1 MAVNRRRPV
10 ANIEGIIKTHPGPYV
25 AYVKSSTDVNR
36 MGRLA
41 VHIPELM
48 GEYDEVSKTLSQA
61 TITVSYCSPFA
72 GQTPLSETTTGT
84 REYANTQKSYGFWM
98 VPPDI
103 DTKVLVMFANGDINQ
118 GYWIGCVFEE
128 YMNHMTPGI
137 ADSQTDKFVGNSDQN
152 EKYYVDNALTH
163 APVAEAQRRAET
175 DLVGRGNLDP
185 DKDAVYTT
193 RPVNPYQ
200 TDTLLAQGL
209 AKDSV
214 RGGTTAS
221 ARRETPSQ
229 VFGISTP
236 GPIDFEG
243 QQTSPRESIN
253 RHGKIMSGGGPN
265 PGNTIAKVAHSRLGG
280 HQFVMDDGI
289 PAKKLNK
296 TITRPIQDELIRL
309 RTRSGA
315 QLLLHNTEGLVYI
328 TNNSGTAWIEFTEDG
343 KIDIYSKDSVS
354 VHTENDFNLRAERD
368 LNLEAGRNVNVKA
381 TGQNTE
387 NYFVNSDKEKTT
399 GRVHIDAS
407 ANIEMIAGSNIN
419 QKAGADYKLYAGSNG
434 KIEVGTNIDFYA
446 GNDFLANT
454 GNEIHMNTL
463 GKVTQGHV
471 PSTVV
476 QNLTTWTNAFINQDL
491 SIMKR
496 VPTAEPYTQHEN
508 KRRDKTTP
516 TMTDRESLDER
527 EIELRNVGER
537 GGSED
542 RTVGERNSSTDRSVV
557 ERERT

>member
-1 MAVNRRRPV
+1 MAINKRTSTADIQNR
-10 ANIEGIIKTHPGPYV
+10 IKTHPGPYV

-41 VHIPELM
+41 VHIPELH

-72 GQTPLSETTTGT
+72 GQTPLSETTSGS

-103 DTKVLVMFANGDINQ
+103 DTKVLVMFANGDINS

-128 YMNHMTPGI
+128 YMNHMTPGV
-137 ADSQTDKFVGNSDQN
+137 ANSQPNKYVGNSDQN
-152 EKYYVDNALTH
+152 EKYYVENELETAS
-163 APVAEAQRRAET
+163 VAEAQRRAET
-175 DLVGRGNLDP
+175 DLVGRGNLNP
-185 DKDAVYTT
+185 DKDEVYKI

-200 TDTLLAQGL
+200 TDTLIGQGL
-209 AKDSV
+209 SKDSV
-214 RGGTTAS
+214 RGATSSS

-243 QQTSPRESIN
+243 QHTTPRESIN
-253 RHGKIMSGGGPN
+253 RFGKIMSGGGPN

-280 HQFVMDDGI
+280 HQFVMDDGT

-296 TITRPIQDELIRL
+296 TITQPIQDELIRL

-387 NYFVNSDKEKTT
+387 DNFVNSDKDKTT

-407 ANIEMIAGSNIN
+407 SNIEMIAGSNIN
-419 QKAGADYKLYAGSNG
+419 QKAGVDYKLYAGSNG
-434 KIEVGTNIDFYA
+434 KIEVGTNIDFFA
-446 GNDFLANT
+446 GFDFLANT
-454 GNEIHMNTL
+454 GNQIHMNTL
-463 GKVTQGHV
+463 SKVTQGHV

-476 QNLTTWTNAFINQDL
+476 QNLTTWKNAGVNQDF

-496 VPTAEPYTQHEN
+496 VPTTEPYAEHEN
-508 KRRDKTTP
+508 KRKDKTTP
-516 TMTDRESLDER
+516 TITDRENTDER
-527 EIELRNVGER
+527 EI
-537 GGSED
+537 S
-542 RTVGERNSSTDRSVV
+542 
-557 ERERT
+557 